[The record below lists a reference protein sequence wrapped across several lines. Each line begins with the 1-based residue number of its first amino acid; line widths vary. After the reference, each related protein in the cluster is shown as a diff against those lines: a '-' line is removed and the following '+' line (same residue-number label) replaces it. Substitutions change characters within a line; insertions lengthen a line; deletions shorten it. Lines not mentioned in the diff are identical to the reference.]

1 MSCQD
6 VLPVQEWYTAAELA
20 GLEGLPGTRRGVS
33 FKADKE
39 GWTAKK
45 REGRGGGKEYAF
57 ASLPQVTQDAILA
70 QSLTS
75 AGTGGEVLEPSE
87 PEAEQEPARYE
98 DLNED
103 QLAVMAARVAFV
115 REIER
120 LQQVTTQKKAI
131 QTLVDA
137 ARSGDLTPYLAERVV
152 RANDRKTA
160 TRTLSERTLKRW
172 LSDFRKHGE
181 RALAPRRRKADM
193 SVPPWG
199 PEFLRRYQRPQKPSI
214 AAAYE
219 QLVAETNPPHPSI
232 DQVRRWLKKLS
243 PEARERGRMGPRELK
258 ALQPF
263 KRRTFDHLQP
273 NDVWAG
279 DGHTFKSEV
288 INPLTGQAFKPEI
301 TMVIDWATKR
311 IVGHAVNLAESTLAT
326 LDTLRDGISRNGMFA
341 VFYTDNGSGFDN
353 DAVRE
358 VIDRIGGTV
367 TNALPYNSQG
377 RGVIE
382 RPHQSILIR
391 YAKTLDSY
399 LHHDMDKEAATRVH
413 KLSRKAIKNGLKP
426 LHIPSFQDFYDGLV
440 QAIER
445 YNHTP
450 HSSLPRIRDLETGR
464 MRHQSPMEALASA
477 EAEGWEPVAAD
488 PELVASLTRPQE
500 VRKTH
505 RGEVRINGG
514 IYFLDALRDFHGEE
528 IKVAWDYRDPNSVG
542 VFTLEGELIGEA
554 ELNGNATPAMPQS
567 MIQRAADKREQGQ
580 LNRLATK
587 GKTIT
592 GKDVEIRVLEPETD
606 SDQHVQRM
614 IEAGR
619 AKAKELAAPK
629 EEKFQPP
636 EGGMERYRLWL
647 KLDERMQAGE
657 ELKADEKKWWE
668 TYPSQPQFRAI
679 KRVMDASANG
689 KTVSARRAM

>member
-1 MSCQD
+1 MSCRD

-20 GLEGLPGTRRGVS
+20 GLEGLPASVSGVIRRA
-33 FKADKE
+33 KAE
-39 GWTAKK
+39 IWPAKK

-57 ASLPQVTQDAILA
+57 SSLPQVTQDAILA

-75 AGTGGEVLEPSE
+75 AGTGDEVLEPSQ
-87 PEAEQEPARYE
+87 PEAGQEPPRYE

-103 QLAVMAARVAFV
+103 QIAVMTARVAFV

-137 ARSGDLTPYLAERVV
+137 ARDGDLTPYLAERVE

-172 LSDFRKHGE
+172 LSDFNKHGE

-199 PEFLRRYQRPQKPSI
+199 PEFLKRYQRPQKPSI
-214 AAAYE
+214 AAAHE
-219 QLVAETNPPHPSI
+219 RLVEETDPPHPSI

-243 PEARERGRMGPRELK
+243 PEVREKGRRSAQELK

-263 KRRTFDHLQP
+263 NRRSTDHLWP
-273 NDVWAG
+273 NDVWVS
-279 DGHTFKSEV
+279 DGHTFDAEV
-288 INPLTGQAFKPEI
+288 INPLTGQPFRPEI
-301 TMVIDWATKR
+301 TVVLDWHTRR
-311 IVGHAVNLAESTLAT
+311 IVGFALNLAESTLAT
-326 LDTLRDGISRNGMFA
+326 LDALRHGITNAGMFSL
-341 VFYTDNGSGFDN
+341 FYVDNGSGFKN
-353 DAVRE
+353 EPVYE
-358 VIDRIGGTV
+358 VVDRLGGTI
-367 TNALPYNSQG
+367 THSLPYNSQA
-377 RGVIE
+377 RGAVE
-382 RPHQSILIR
+382 RVHKAFVTL
-391 YAKTLDSY
+391 AKDFDSY
-399 LHHDMDKEAATRVH
+399 IGVDMDKQAATRFH

-426 LHIPSFQDFYDGLV
+426 AHIPTFQEFFDRLSAAVD
-440 QAIER
+440 R
-445 YNHTP
+445 YNYAP
-450 HSSLPRIRDLETGR
+450 HASLGKIRDLDTGR
-464 MRHQSPMEALASA
+464 LRHQSPMECWASA
-477 EAEGWEPVAAD
+477 EAEGFEAIAAD
-488 PELVASLTRPQE
+488 ADLVASLTRPQN

-514 IYFLDALRDFHGEE
+514 IYFLDLLRDFHGEE
-528 IKVAWDYRDPNSVG
+528 VKVAWDYRDSSSVG
-542 VFTLEGELIGEA
+542 VFTLEGEWIGEA
-554 ELNGNATPAMPQS
+554 ELDGNSQAAFPAAVVD
-567 MIQRAADKREQGQ
+567 RAGDKRVKGQ
-580 LNRLATK
+580 LNTMTK
-587 GKTIT
+587 KAKTVT
-592 GKDVEIRVLEPETD
+592 GKDVEIRILEPESD
-606 SDQHVQRM
+606 SDAHVQRL

-636 EGGMERYRLWL
+636 EGGMERYRLWQ
-647 KLDERMQAGE
+647 KLDKRVQEGE
-657 ELKADEKKWWE
+657 ELKPDEKKWWE